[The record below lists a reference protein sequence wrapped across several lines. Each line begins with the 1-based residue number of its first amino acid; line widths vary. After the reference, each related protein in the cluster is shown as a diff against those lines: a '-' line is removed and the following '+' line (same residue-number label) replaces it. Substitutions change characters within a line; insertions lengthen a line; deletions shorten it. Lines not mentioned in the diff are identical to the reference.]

1 MLATA
6 GREDTDDAQTAAD
19 MVPIGARVAGQVTRV
34 NIVENQRVKRGD
46 LLIEIDPSDYDARV
60 QQAEAELATAKAQA
74 EAAQAQVEIVE
85 ATSKGGLATARAALS
100 GSAAGVQSATAQMQA
115 ARADMARADA
125 ELKKAE
131 IDLQRARTL
140 RAANAVP
147 QERLDS
153 AQIAYDSAK
162 AAKAQAE
169 AQVALA
175 EDTRR
180 SAESRVGEARGRVS
194 QSAPVAPQIAA
205 ARANADL
212 ANARIRSAEAAL
224 ALAKLQLGYT
234 KVTAPAD
241 GFASKLTVHA
251 GQLVTVGQ
259 PLIELVPT
267 TTYVIANFKE
277 TQIGQMKVG
286 QPAKIEIDAL
296 PGPHVRR
303 QGREPGRRHGRQLLA
318 VARRQ
323 RHRQLRQ
330 GRAAGPGAHRLDE
343 PTDRRGFA
351 RGSVRRRHRRRAKVT
366 AMHNGIRS
374 CAALAALVATTAVAH
389 AASRTLTID
398 EAVALA
404 LRSNPRLAAARA
416 RAESG
421 EVQATST
428 GRRMLPSIHVSDE
441 AQYWNAPFA
450 VAFGPMALHRPRP
463 EDKHVRGGGGPAA
476 GGPAARQ
483 RRADGASRAERRA
496 AGAGGRRRVR
506 PARHRRDPVPARVR
520 GAGAGTDRRR
530 VDSRAGRPGDRRA
543 RPGCRAA

>member
-1 MLATA
+1 MESAATTTKSRATTTAQPTADGPTSSPAIVVPSAEAAPAKRKRRPFLILGIIAALVLAGIGIYMLATA
-6 GREDTDDAQTAAD
+6 GHEETDDAQTAAD
-19 MVPIGARVAGQVTRV
+19 MVPIAARVAGQVTRV

-85 ATSKGGLATARAALS
+85 ATSKGGLATARAALT

-131 IDLQRARTL
+131 IDLERARAL

-147 QERLDS
+147 QERLDT
-153 AQIAYDSAK
+153 AQVARDAAK

-169 AQVALA
+169 AQIALA

-234 KVTAPAD
+234 KVAAPAD
-241 GFASKLTVHA
+241 GFASKLTVHP

-259 PLIELVPT
+259 PLIQLVPT

-277 TQIGQMKVG
+277 TQVGEMKVG

-296 PGPHVRR
+296 PGRTFDGKVESLAGGTGASFSLLPADNATGNFVKVVQRVPVRIAWVN
-303 QGREPGRRHGRQLLA
+303 L
-318 VARRQ
+318 
-323 RHRQLRQ
+323 
-330 GRAAGPGAHRLDE
+330 
-343 PTDRRGFA
+343 PTD
-351 RGSVRRRHRRRAKVT
+351 
-366 AMHNGIRS
+366 
-374 CAALAALVATTAVAH
+374 
-389 AASRTLTID
+389 
-398 EAVALA
+398 
-404 LRSNPRLAAARA
+404 
-416 RAESG
+416 
-421 EVQATST
+421 
-428 GRRMLPSIHVSDE
+428 
-441 AQYWNAPFA
+441 
-450 VAFGPMALHRPRP
+450 
-463 EDKHVRGGGGPAA
+463 
-476 GGPAARQ
+476 
-483 RRADGASRAERRA
+483 
-496 AGAGGRRRVR
+496 
-506 PARHRRDPVPARVR
+506 
-520 GAGAGTDRRR
+520 
-530 VDSRAGRPGDRRA
+530 VDLRAGLSADVTVDVRK
-543 RPGCRAA
+543 